1 MENNRIICPI
11 QPPSWLWC
19 EETPRYRMEVSTESA
34 IQIFNISTSNKSRES
49 KNILRNKLT
58 GLNQFKGY
66 FG

>member
-1 MENNRIICPI
+1 
-11 QPPSWLWC
+11 
-19 EETPRYRMEVSTESA
+19 MEVSTESA